1 MTDEIDFLAAEAER
15 QGAVG
20 AAAFL
25 AMLAD
30 AMKALA
36 TDAKTAAVLVA
47 KKQRQEKVT
56 GKHEGVTLGV
66 LRKNE
71 DKRQWAADPAEG
83 TGDMAPATMEPGG
96 KLFRWVEKH
105 HPAWI
110 DVHPEQVIPDYVV
123 PGKTIPERRVV
134 NHARM
139 VELCETLSSDAKDPA
154 TGLHVP
160 GLVSQVAEGSWVLT
174 KDKAAKALVAR
185 AVRAMVDQGL
195 PLGPREIE
203 GGK

>member
-15 QGAVG
+15 QGATG

-36 TDAKTAAVLVA
+36 ADAKTAAVLIA
-47 KKQRQEKVT
+47 QKQHVEKVT

-66 LRKNE
+66 LRKND
-71 DKRQWAADPAEG
+71 DKIEWEAIPG
-83 TGDMAPATMEPGG
+83 NGIMGPPTMEPGG
-96 KLFRWVEKH
+96 ELYEWVEKH
-105 HPAWI
+105 HPSWI
-110 DVHPEQVIPDYVV
+110 DVHSEVEIPETVIP
-123 PGKTIPERRVV
+123 GKIIPERRVV
-134 NHARM
+134 SHARM
-139 VELCETLSSDAKDPA
+139 VELCETLGDDGTDPG
-154 TGLHVP
+154 TGTKVP
-160 GLVSQVAEGSWVLT
+160 GIRSIPKIGSWVLT

-195 PLGPREIE
+195 PIGPREIE